1 MTTTATET
9 ERKYEA
15 PAGTAAPRLSGL
27 PGVAGTSGPD
37 EQTLEAEYFDTEDLR
52 LLRNGITLRRRR
64 GGSDAG
70 WHLKL
75 PAGKDTRREIRLPLG
90 RGRQVPRPLAELVRA
105 YTRDA
110 PLRPV
115 AQVSTRRQLLTL
127 LDNGGGSLAEIA
139 ADDISARSLG
149 AETAISTWGEVEVEL
164 TGGGPQLL
172 KAADAQLRR
181 SGLRPSARLAKLER
195 ALARWLPAADGGQP
209 APDGSAGAAVLG
221 YLGQYTAAL
230 KAQDPMV
237 RRDEP
242 DSVHQMRVAS
252 RRLRSTLQSFGAVI
266 PRPATAHLVAELR
279 WLGGVLGEARDAEV
293 LAGRLR
299 HHLQALPAE
308 LVLGPVEAR
317 VQGHFAPVQ
326 AAARREVLA
335 ALDSPRYFALLD
347 TLDQL
352 LADPPLTAD
361 AARPAGDVLPGSA
374 RRAYRRTDRRLRRAR
389 HAPPGP
395 RREAAYHEARK
406 AAKRARYAG
415 EVASPAIG
423 RPARRFTRQ
432 LKKIQ
437 SVLGDQ
443 HDATVARGVDR
454 ELGISA
460 HLAGENAF
468 TYGLLYQQEDQLAS
482 QLPAAAWRIWQHA
495 PRPHFRRWAR

>member
-75 PAGKDTRREIRLPLG
+75 PAGKDTSREIRLPLG
-90 RGRQVPRPLAELVRA
+90 RGRQVPRPLADLVRA

-181 SGLRPSARLAKLER
+181 SGLRPSARPPR
-195 ALARWLPAADGGQP
+195 TVRPGQP
-209 APDGSAGAAVLG
+209 SSATWAS
-221 YLGQYTAAL
+221 T
-230 KAQDPMV
+230 
-237 RRDEP
+237 RR
-242 DSVHQMRVAS
+242 R
-252 RRLRSTLQSFGAVI
+252 
-266 PRPATAHLVAELR
+266 
-279 WLGGVLGEARDAEV
+279 
-293 LAGRLR
+293 
-299 HHLQALPAE
+299 
-308 LVLGPVEAR
+308 
-317 VQGHFAPVQ
+317 
-326 AAARREVLA
+326 
-335 ALDSPRYFALLD
+335 
-347 TLDQL
+347 
-352 LADPPLTAD
+352 
-361 AARPAGDVLPGSA
+361 
-374 RRAYRRTDRRLRRAR
+374 
-389 HAPPGP
+389 
-395 RREAAYHEARK
+395 
-406 AAKRARYAG
+406 
-415 EVASPAIG
+415 
-423 RPARRFTRQ
+423 
-432 LKKIQ
+432 
-437 SVLGDQ
+437 
-443 HDATVARGVDR
+443 
-454 ELGISA
+454 
-460 HLAGENAF
+460 
-468 TYGLLYQQEDQLAS
+468 
-482 QLPAAAWRIWQHA
+482 
-495 PRPHFRRWAR
+495 

>member
-15 PAGTAAPRLSGL
+15 PAGSRTPQLAGL
-27 PGVAGTSGPD
+27 PGVARTSGPE
-37 EQTLEAEYFDTEDLR
+37 EQRLEAEYFDTDELR
-52 LLRNGITLRRRR
+52 LLRNGITLRRRQ

-90 RGRQVPRPLAELVRA
+90 RGRQVPRQLAELVRGF
-105 YTRDA
+105 TRGA

-115 AQVSTRRQLLTL
+115 ARISTRRQLLTL
-127 LDNGGGSLAEIA
+127 LDKTGGSLAEVA
-139 ADDISARSLG
+139 ADDISAQSLG

-164 TGGGPQLL
+164 TGGDPQLL
-172 KAADAQLRR
+172 KSADAQLRR
-181 SGLRPSARLAKLER
+181 NGLRPSGNSAKLER
-195 ALARWLPAADGGQP
+195 ALADRLPADDHGQP
-209 APDGSAGAAVLG
+209 TPDGSAGAAVLA
-221 YLGQYTAAL
+221 YLRAQTAAM

-252 RRLRSTLQSFGAVI
+252 RRLRSTLQSFGAII
-266 PRPATAHLVAELR
+266 PRSGTAELVAELK

-293 LAGRLR
+293 LAERLR
-299 HHLQALPAE
+299 RRVQDLPAE

-317 VQGHFAPVQ
+317 IQGHFAPVQ
-326 AAARREVLA
+326 AAARQEVLA

-347 TLDQL
+347 MLDQL
-352 LADPPLTAD
+352 LADPALTPD
-361 AARPAGDVLPGSA
+361 AARPARDVLPGSA
-374 RRAYRRTDRRLRRAR
+374 RRAYRRTDRRLHRAR
-389 HAPPGP
+389 HTPRGPG
-395 RREAAYHEARK
+395 REAAYHEARK

-415 EVASPAIG
+415 EAASPVIG
-423 RPARRFTRQ
+423 GEASRFTKQ
-432 LKKIQ
+432 MKKIQ

-443 HDATVARGVDR
+443 HDGIVARGVDR

-468 TYGLLYQQEDQLAS
+468 TYGLLYQEEDQLAK
-482 QLPAAAWRIWQHA
+482 QLPDEAWQIWKLA
-495 PRPHFRRWAR
+495 RRPHFRRWAR